1 MEPSNFQNGSPQQPA
16 ASPEPSSIRPNPFN
30 DSQITSRKRQRTSR
44 SVESAERRSSTSS
57 SSVTLTEDDDV
68 DMDGAPTTPKTPEGS
83 TSSDRRPPETSSS
96 DKAVTIN
103 LRKARSVS
111 PNRSMSLEEQDL
123 ALLVTQT
130 GQPALPSTGT
140 PDAPRESPQIE
151 VIEDDAC
158 GDEEEV
164 QYIST
169 QQISYDLTREFPY
182 RQPDEPAVNTLH
194 RLYNHLQNLR
204 PKDDNVVLQSVEGWL
219 RDAVDHFL
227 TSNRPQQ
234 HLANIIRMDPEF
246 WTMLG
251 DLINHMVNRKGGP
264 LHRWANFHETAM
276 GLYRLAGY
284 LTMVMLD
291 LDTRSLERLRH
302 KIAAGQKPPVE
313 LLSVRYV
320 VGMAALIPPKPFL
333 EDDRQ
338 DIYNP
343 PGHPADAQVVSQ
355 QTELIS
361 TDGLVHLGELFEK
374 LIPVLLSV
382 PSEMGLL
389 VPYLAYLNSLLRDA
403 STTSSSRDH
412 DEECAAQQNLTRGHQ
427 HWLDIVRLLNESI
440 EKRLTH
446 IQYPVVRALV
456 PKMTE
461 LLRITLTGPHSAAV
475 AAVEKHRRLH
485 PELPPSFTTD
495 AVAYEWRFDTDLKF
509 IKCGQM
515 QLRVHAVMSMC
526 MNLVA
531 IFKQHPSQSP
541 ILRHMGEYLLRSNL
555 VDYIMGPNS
564 HPELIQEC
572 ANIVGFL
579 FVTKLY
585 TQDHTDRLW
594 QCLTASADARSSEAL
609 LRALS
614 TILNVLGE
622 EQLCQFLSKLEA
634 TSAEQLTGPVRAA
647 WSLVMDHW
655 FQKISQDPTKI
666 SYQPYR
672 LCIRLFREMYC
683 RGTPRPTAELHVM
696 VANSFDK
703 FLQIVTDE
711 VRADI
716 YRSCADDLTQSSQ
729 TTLGSLWVLH
739 MLAARRGLLVYN
751 LDQVP
756 GKPLAGLYINEI
768 ANAVDAGASE
778 TSQPVLSG
786 PANLPRREV
795 LHYLIRLHGSGIDDT
810 MAARLWEN
818 TVGHR
823 ALCAR
828 DREAGWKILQ
838 NVASL
843 GDPNA
848 FVQECLTK
856 HLGSL
861 PPDCYCDGALQ
872 FIKQET
878 LTQIEKTD
886 EFNLEDGDNASN
898 TCIEHL
904 WRIVLHAPDKDLAER
919 AMQVLAVE
927 VYLEYTALQDCT
939 SLKMRKVHSV
949 LIERCF
955 QQLKTAAN
963 ELTLANGETQSDSDA
978 VMELGGGP
986 NTTKDAER
994 LFLRSLHLL
1003 QHFLHEYQSRP
1014 RFAAPVLGSLV
1025 AKEPAVPIAGESAQ
1039 LFYQSFDNGRQ
1050 TEVLPLEIGQKN
1062 TAASLLASIQEQTGF
1077 PNYGAFIKGQAFLPS
1092 EEDMRL
1098 NLDQLKLTNCLIL
1111 VRKEHSGN
1119 EANLRFG
1126 PSCSHAQIA
1135 VMNHFRDLW
1144 QFLSLP
1150 EALALD
1156 TYHLLKQLPADME
1169 VILGPDSS
1177 LPKAHEHL
1185 FPSGHYLRSLYAAHA
1200 FSAYKTLLDRMHVG
1214 KSDAED
1220 GTSDRRL
1227 ALSHSYA
1234 DIRSSVI
1241 TALVRALIDRE
1252 KIIPS
1257 SDKLHTSLLA
1267 SLLHALHI
1275 WLQDR
1280 GEVCEVLSFDSMGIT
1295 SAEPIVTALTET
1307 LASNDARAL
1316 DVCHIGLAVILRLC
1330 LLDPAFCDRVS
1341 AQPDVVGI
1349 LAKLLLFHS
1358 QQSFRQTTSEVLATF
1373 FKEQIQAI
1381 RMLSKLSAEI
1391 RLDAVRR
1398 VGKLVLPKLCQLI
1411 PEATQ
1416 LPSRSEDFFQAIL
1429 SLFSILP
1436 GTMADFVDMKNLAI
1450 GVGELL
1456 LNQETTECVTNPL
1469 TCDNVL
1475 QGLVVTLDICLKQ
1488 DQSLAR
1494 SDAFPRSF
1502 ARDLF
1507 WRHLFPR
1514 TRRQADSSVQN
1525 VALTDRTRAGLCA
1538 IILEL
1543 AKADDSVLADILHSL
1558 NEVLPYIEPDE
1569 DLQYTFYDMPNPFDP
1584 SRVLRTSSG
1593 YVGLRNLANT
1603 CYLNSLVTQLFMN
1616 PEFRAF
1622 MLKAKQK
1629 SNTDSQH
1636 LLPETKK
1643 VFGHMQ
1649 ETYHRY
1655 VDPSAF
1661 VYSIKTYDNTHI
1673 DVGQQMDVD
1682 EFYNLIFDRWEG
1694 QMVDATERKK
1704 LRSFYGGQLVQ
1715 QIKSQECEHISEVFE
1730 PFQAI
1735 QVDVQGK
1742 TCLQESLQAYID
1754 GEVLEGDNQYKC
1766 STCDRHVDAVKRSC
1780 FKDLPD
1786 NIIFHLKR
1794 FDFNLQTL
1802 QRNKIYGRFS
1812 FPLVIDLNP
1821 FTVEHLSDPSSS
1833 NEDEFEVVG
1842 VLVHTGTAE
1851 SGHYYSYARE
1861 RPSGTHPPKWIEF
1874 NDESATPWD
1883 PAQLEE
1889 ATFGAAAEPG
1899 SNGKLYSAYMLFYQR
1914 KSSLARQQQ
1923 EALEKALRLPLRV
1936 PMGAG
1941 LKEYILQDNTALL
1954 RRHCL
1959 FEHSHATFV
1968 KSIFE
1973 HAATGLGMMHADNEM
1988 TMEGNTAMATTSGIS
2003 PVLLF
2008 DVALT
2013 HLDQV
2018 VTRRKDAPNFEMFS
2032 SALDKAVSTSREAA
2046 YYYYRYFHLRPHA
2059 FRTIVQRNH
2068 CARVRVETGAQ
2079 FLRVVEHI
2087 ALSTPSR
2094 YLSSSEYAD
2103 SAVEIPVVRRS
2114 LEDTRAQREDGV
2126 TVLRGVMDVVKCMW
2140 RYFQSHPRSWNECF
2154 GFIHA
2159 WAEFGE
2165 REVAQLLSED
2175 FLYRLVRI
2183 IAADDSD
2190 PDLPENYAR
2199 MLRNIE
2205 RRRTVSY
2212 DEIIGT
2218 IEYLLRSME
2227 PEIGPESI
2235 IESAS
2240 ERLAEDPPFSW
2251 TSSEVSLLHYHPR
2264 NDGTSFFVERLIG
2277 IQQNPRATTSI
2288 VRWLASTSLPMSK
2301 TVHQTLQAN
2310 LDPKESSDYLAAFLA
2325 AATDFVLLS
2334 AHEDE
2339 AQRFL
2344 TFLATRTSRYDTVD
2358 LASVLQFFVRVLGD
2372 PEADEDVVNHCIKLM
2387 PLWVPSFLIHGRE
2400 AVQRTTLRLVHRK
2413 LLIHWADDQ
2422 NDDEVE
2428 QLRKNAAVIAH
2439 GLAVACMDHV
2449 SGIAAEGTQ
2458 QLTQSSVASVL
2469 HLIEACQHVLTE
2481 ELMGAEAV
2489 ARLDDIAQAL
2499 ALELPHLVADDGIEE
2514 DHTDSGS
2521 CLSSEA
2527 GDQSRSGQS
2536 LLSVQALEQLDVINA
2551 NGEADDAP

>member
-16 ASPEPSSIRPNPFN
+16 ASPEPSSTRPNPFN

-44 SVESAERRSSTSS
+44 SVESAERRSSASS

-68 DMDGAPTTPKTPEGS
+68 DMDGVPTTPKTPEGS
-83 TSSDRRPPETSSS
+83 TGSDRRPPETSSS
-96 DKAVTIN
+96 NKAVTIN

-111 PNRSMSLEEQDL
+111 PSRSMSLEEQDL
-123 ALLVTQT
+123 AQLITAT
-130 GQPALPSTGT
+130 GQPALLSTGT

-151 VIEDDAC
+151 VIDDDSCEDED
-158 GDEEEV
+158 EV

-169 QQISYDLTREFPY
+169 QPLSYDLTREFPY
-182 RQPDEPAVNTLH
+182 RQPDEPAINTLH
-194 RLYNHLQNLR
+194 RLYNHLQNMR
-204 PKDDNVVLQSVEGWL
+204 PEDDNVVVQSVEGWL
-219 RDAVDHFL
+219 RDAADHLL
-227 TSNRPQQ
+227 TPHGPQQ
-234 HLANIIRMDPEF
+234 HTADIVRMDPEF
-246 WTMLG
+246 WVLLG
-251 DLINHMVNRKGGP
+251 DLVNHMVNRKGGP
-264 LHRWANFHETAM
+264 LHRWDAFRETTM
-276 GLYRLAGY
+276 SSYRLAGY
-284 LTMVMLD
+284 LTMVMLN
-291 LDTRSLERLRH
+291 LDTRFLERLRH
-302 KIAAGQKPPVE
+302 KIAAGRKPPIE
-313 LLSVRYV
+313 LLSIRHVIS
-320 VGMAALIPPKPFL
+320 MAALHPAKPLL
-333 EDDRQ
+333 ENDRQ

-343 PGHPADAQVVSQ
+343 SDHPADPQVVSQ
-355 QTELIS
+355 QTELMS
-361 TDGLVHLGELFEK
+361 TDGLVYLGEFFDK
-374 LIPVLLSV
+374 LIPVLSSD
-382 PSEMGLL
+382 PSEMGQL
-389 VPYLAYLNSLLRDA
+389 VPYVAYLHSLLRDA
-403 STTSSSRDH
+403 DATSSSRDH
-412 DEECAAQQNLTRGHQ
+412 DEECAAQQNLARGHQ
-427 HWLDIVRLLNESI
+427 HWLDIVRLLNETI
-440 EKRLTH
+440 EKRLSH
-446 IQYPVVRALV
+446 IQCPVVRALV
-456 PKMTE
+456 PKMME
-461 LLRITLTGPHSAAV
+461 LLKITLTGPHSAAV
-475 AAVEKHRRLH
+475 AAMDKHRQLH
-485 PELPPSFTTD
+485 PTLPPSFTAD

-526 MNLVA
+526 LNLVA
-531 IFKQHPSQSP
+531 IFKQNPSQSP

-555 VDYIMGPNS
+555 MDYIMGPNS

-572 ANIVGFL
+572 ANIIGFL

-594 QCLTASADARSSEAL
+594 QCLTASADARFSEAL
-609 LRALS
+609 MRALPS
-614 TILNVLGE
+614 ILHVLGE
-622 EQLCQFLSKLEA
+622 EELCQFLSKLEA

-647 WSLVMDHW
+647 WSFVMDHW
-655 FQKISQDPTKI
+655 FQKISQNPTKVT
-666 SYQPYR
+666 YQPYR
-672 LCIRLFREMYC
+672 LCIRLFREMYM
-683 RGTPRPTAELHVM
+683 RGTPRPTAELHGM
-696 VANSFDK
+696 IANCFDK
-703 FLQIVTDE
+703 FLRIVTDE
-711 VRADI
+711 VRGEI
-716 YRSCADDLTQSSQ
+716 YRSCMDDLTQRRQ

-739 MLAARRGLLVYN
+739 MLAVRRSIFIYN
-751 LDQVP
+751 LGQVP
-756 GKPLAGLYINEI
+756 DKALAELYINEI
-768 ANAVDAGASE
+768 ADAVDAASSE
-778 TSQPVLSG
+778 NSQPVLSG
-786 PANLPRREV
+786 SANLPRREV
-795 LHYLIRLHGSGIDDT
+795 LYYLISQHGSNIDHAT
-810 MAARLWEN
+810 AVRLWEN

-823 ALCAR
+823 TLCAR

-838 NVASL
+838 NFASL
-843 GDPNA
+843 GNPNA

-856 HLGSL
+856 HIGSL
-861 PPDCYCDGALQ
+861 PPECYCDGALQ

-878 LTQIEKTD
+878 LAQTKETD
-886 EFNLEDGDNASN
+886 EFNLEDGDNVNN

-904 WRIVLHAPDKDLAER
+904 WRIVLGAPDKNLAER

-927 VYLEYTALQDCT
+927 VYLDNTALQDCT
-939 SLKMRKVHSV
+939 PLKMRKVHSA

-955 QQLKTAAN
+955 QQLKAAAN
-963 ELTLANGETQSDSDA
+963 ELTLASGEAHSDSDA
-978 VMELGGGP
+978 VMELRGDR

-1003 QHFLHEYQSRP
+1003 QHFLQEYQSRP
-1014 RFAAPVLGSLV
+1014 RFAAPVLSSLV
-1025 AKEPAVPIAGESAQ
+1025 AKEPAATIAGESAQ
-1039 LFYQSFDNGRQ
+1039 LHYQSFDNGHQ

-1077 PNYGAFIKGQAFLPS
+1077 PNYGAFVKGQAFLPS

-1098 NLDQLKLTNCLIL
+1098 SLDQLKLTNCLIL

-1126 PSCSHAQIA
+1126 PSCSHAQIE

-1144 QFLSLP
+1144 QFLDLP

-1169 VILGPDSS
+1169 VILGPVSS
-1177 LPKAHEHL
+1177 LPKTHDQL

-1200 FSAYKTLLDRMHVG
+1200 FSAYKTLLDRMHVREL
-1214 KSDAED
+1214 DAED
-1220 GTSDRRL
+1220 GVSDSRL
-1227 ALSHSYA
+1227 ALSHPYA

-1241 TALVRALIDRE
+1241 AALVRALIDRE
-1252 KIIPS
+1252 SIVPS
-1257 SDKLHTSLLA
+1257 GDKLHKSLLA

-1275 WLQDR
+1275 WLEDC
-1280 GEVCEVLSFDSMGIT
+1280 GEVLEAYSFDSMGIT
-1295 SAEPIVTALTET
+1295 SAEPIVAVLTET
-1307 LASNDARAL
+1307 LASNDALAL
-1316 DVCHIGLAVILRLC
+1316 DVCRSGLAVILRLC
-1330 LLDPAFCDRVS
+1330 LLDSAFCDRVS
-1341 AQPDVVGI
+1341 AQSDVVGI
-1349 LAKLLLFHS
+1349 LAKLLLSHS
-1358 QQSFRQTTSEVLATF
+1358 QKSFRQTTGEVLATF
-1373 FKEQIQAI
+1373 FKEQMQAI
-1381 RMLSKLSAEI
+1381 RSLSKPFAEM
-1391 RLDAVRR
+1391 RLDTVRR

-1411 PEATQ
+1411 PEATNV
-1416 LPSRSEDFFQAIL
+1416 PSRSEDFFQAIL

-1436 GTMADFVDMKNLAI
+1436 GRMADFVDMENLAV

-1456 LNQETTECVTNPL
+1456 LIQETTECVTNPL

-1475 QGLVVTLDICLKQ
+1475 QGLVITLDICLKQ

-1494 SDAFPRSF
+1494 SDAFPR
-1502 ARDLF
+1502 
-1507 WRHLFPR
+1507 
-1514 TRRQADSSVQN
+1514 
-1525 VALTDRTRAGLCA
+1525 AGLCA

-1543 AKADDSVLADILHSL
+1543 VKADDSVLADILHSL
-1558 NEVLPYIEPDE
+1558 NEALPYIEPDE
-1569 DLQYTFYDMPNPFDP
+1569 DLRYTFYDMPNPFDP
-1584 SRVLRTSSG
+1584 SRALRASSG

-1629 SNTDSQH
+1629 STTDSQH
-1636 LLPETKK
+1636 LLTETKK
-1643 VFGHMQ
+1643 VFGYMQ
-1649 ETYHRY
+1649 ETYQRF
-1655 VDPSAF
+1655 VDPSAL
-1661 VYSIKTYDNTHI
+1661 VYSIKTYENTHI
-1673 DVGQQMDVD
+1673 DIGQQMDVD

-1694 QMVDATERKK
+1694 QMVDATERKN

-1715 QIKSQECEHISEVFE
+1715 QIKSQECDHISEVFE

-1754 GEVLEGDNQYKC
+1754 GEMLEGDNQYKC

-1780 FKDLPD
+1780 LKDLPD

-1802 QRNKIYGRFS
+1802 QRNKVYGRFS
-1812 FPLVIDLNP
+1812 FPLEIDLNP

-1833 NEDEFEVVG
+1833 SEDKFELVG
-1842 VLVHTGTAE
+1842 VLVHAGTAE

-1861 RPSGTHPPKWIEF
+1861 RPSGTQPPKWIEF

-1883 PAQLEE
+1883 PALLED

-1899 SNGKLYSAYMLFYQR
+1899 SNAKMYSAYMLFYQR
-1914 KSSLARQQQ
+1914 KASLLRQQQ
-1923 EALEKALRLPLRV
+1923 ETIEQALQLPLRV
-1936 PMGAG
+1936 PMGNG
-1941 LKEYILQDNTALL
+1941 LKEYILEDNTQLL

-1959 FEHSHATFV
+1959 FEHSHATLV

-1973 HAATGLGMMHADNEM
+1973 HAATGLGMMHGDDELTVEGQTPM
-1988 TMEGNTAMATTSGIS
+1988 TTTSGIS

-2018 VTRRKDAPNFEMFS
+2018 VTRRKDAPNFEIFS
-2032 SALDKAVSTSREAA
+2032 NALDKALSTSKEAA
-2046 YYYYRYFHLRPHA
+2046 YIYYRYFHLRPHP
-2059 FRTIVQRNH
+2059 FRAIVQRNH
-2068 CARVRVETGAQ
+2068 CARVRIETGAQ

-2103 SAVEIPVVRRS
+2103 SPNEIPVVRRS
-2114 LEDTRAQREDGV
+2114 FEDTRALREDGV
-2126 TVLRGVMDVVKCMW
+2126 PVLRGVMDVVECMW

-2165 REVAQLLSED
+2165 REVAHLLSED

-2190 PDLPENYAR
+2190 PELPENYAR

-2212 DEIIGT
+2212 EEIIGT

-2227 PEIGPESI
+2227 PEIGPASI
-2235 IESAS
+2235 TESAS

-2264 NDGTSFFVERLIG
+2264 HDGTSFFVERLIG

-2288 VRWLASTSLPMSK
+2288 VGWLASTSLPMSK

-2310 LDPKESSDYLAAFLA
+2310 LDPKESSDYLTAFLA
-2325 AATDFVLLS
+2325 AAADFVILS
-2334 AHEDE
+2334 AYVDE

-2358 LASVLQFFVRVLGD
+2358 LTLLLQFFVRVLGD
-2372 PEADEDVVNHCIKLM
+2372 PEADEDVVNHCIKIM
-2387 PLWVPSFLIHGRE
+2387 PLWVPSLLIHGRE
-2400 AVQRTTLRLVHRK
+2400 TVQRATLRLVHRK

-2422 NDDEVE
+2422 IDDEVE
-2428 QLRKNAAVIAH
+2428 QLRKDAAVIVY

-2449 SGIAAEGTQ
+2449 SGIAAEGNQ
-2458 QLTQSSVASVL
+2458 QLTQSSVELVL
-2469 HLIEACQHVLTE
+2469 QLIEGCRQLVTE
-2481 ELMGAEAV
+2481 ELMGAEAA
-2489 ARLDDIAQAL
+2489 ARLDDMAQAL
-2499 ALELPHLVADDGIEE
+2499 ALEIPHLVADDEIEE
-2514 DHTDSGS
+2514 DHTD
-2521 CLSSEA
+2521 
-2527 GDQSRSGQS
+2527 Q
-2536 LLSVQALEQLDVINA
+2536 DVA
-2551 NGEADDAP
+2551 VP